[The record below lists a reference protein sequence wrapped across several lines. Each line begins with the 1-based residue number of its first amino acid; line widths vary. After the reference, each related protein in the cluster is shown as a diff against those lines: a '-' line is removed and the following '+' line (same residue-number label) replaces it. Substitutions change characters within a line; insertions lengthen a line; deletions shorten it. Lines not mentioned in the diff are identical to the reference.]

1 MGQRTSLSI
10 EPKPFHLP
18 VGIIAILMGV
28 LLTGGEAF
36 PFGGQVVSILDGS
49 TIEVVRGGK
58 TQRVR
63 LNGIACPKGGQPYS
77 EQAKQAT
84 SDLGFSMDVTLQI
97 YGKDKH
103 GRVMAD
109 VLLPDDRNIS
119 HLLVQQGW
127 CWWDRKQNPDN
138 AQLEALE
145 KEARDS
151 QRGLWA
157 DPDPVPPWEWRKNAR
172 ATTP

>member
-1 MGQRTSLSI
+1 MVQRMNLLNNAQQFLSSLRI
-10 EPKPFHLP
+10 T
-18 VGIIAILMGV
+18 V
-28 LLTGGEAF
+28 LVAGLLLSGGEAF
-36 PFGGQVVSILDGS
+36 SFGGQVVAILDGG
-49 TIEVVRGGK
+49 TIEVVRNGK
-58 TQRVR
+58 AQRVR
-63 LNGIACPKGGQPYS
+63 LNGVACPKGGQPYS

-103 GRVMAD
+103 GRVVAD
-109 VLLPDDRNIS
+109 VLLPDDTNMS

-127 CWWDRKQNPDN
+127 CWWDRKQAPGDV
-138 AQLEALE
+138 QLEALE

-157 DPDPVPPWEWRKNAR
+157 DQDPVPPWEWRKNAR
-172 ATTP
+172 ASTP

>member
-1 MGQRTSLSI
+1 MGQRTILLA
-10 EPKPFHLP
+10 EPKLYRVH
-18 VGIIAILMGV
+18 VGIIV
-28 LLTGGEAF
+28 LLMTMFLTGEDSF
-36 PFGGQVVSILDGS
+36 PFGGQVVSILDGG

-77 EQAKQAT
+77 AQAKQAT

-97 YGKDKH
+97 YGKDKK
-103 GRVMAD
+103 GRVVAD
-109 VLLPDDRNIS
+109 VLLPDERNLS
-119 HLLVQQGW
+119 HTLVQQGW
-127 CWWDRKQNPDN
+127 CWWDRKQAPDN

-157 DPDPVPPWEWRKNAR
+157 EPDPVPPWEWRKNAR

>member
-1 MGQRTSLSI
+1 MGQQTTHLTKPQLFLST
-10 EPKPFHLP
+10 LQ
-18 VGIIAILMGV
+18 IIVLLAGV
-28 LLTGGEAF
+28 LLSGGVAF
-36 PFGGQVVSILDGS
+36 PFGGQVVTVLDGG
-49 TIEVVRGGK
+49 TIEVVRNGK

-63 LNGIACPKGGQPYS
+63 LNGIACPRSGQPYS

-97 YGKDKH
+97 YGKDKQ
-103 GRVMAD
+103 GRVVAE
-109 VLLPDDRNIS
+109 VLLLDDRNMS
-119 HLLVQQGW
+119 QLLVQQGW
-127 CWWDRKQNPDN
+127 CWWDRKQAPDDT
-138 AQLEALE
+138 QLEALE
-145 KEARDS
+145 KEARES